1 MYRPKHAIALIVV
14 AVLAAACGDGTPS
27 AAPPTETASPRAATF
42 EEYSTALCGAFDAM
56 FQGVGNPDT
65 GSGSALS
72 KALDQAVEA
81 RDVATAERLAGT
93 ITTALETGRQQA
105 AVAGRWPSAASMTLQ
120 LDRVLLAFE
129 AMIAA
134 KKTKATGGSAD
145 PQAAFEAAGGVDA
158 WTAMFQAYPTVVR
171 PSGSPNQQCPTVPLT
186 P

>member
-1 MYRPKHAIALIVV
+1 MHRPKHAIAFILVT
-14 AVLAAACGDGTPS
+14 VLAAACGAAAPS
-27 AAPPTETASPRAATF
+27 AAQPTDAPSPRAATF

-81 RDVATAERLAGT
+81 RDVATAERLALT
-93 ITTALETGRQQA
+93 ITTTLEAARQEA
-105 AVAGRWPSAASMTLQ
+105 AVAGRWPSAASMAVQ

-134 KKTKATGGSAD
+134 KKTKATGAAAD
-145 PQAAFEAAGGVDA
+145 PQATFEAAGGVDA
-158 WTAMFQAYPTVVR
+158 WTAMFRAYPAVVR